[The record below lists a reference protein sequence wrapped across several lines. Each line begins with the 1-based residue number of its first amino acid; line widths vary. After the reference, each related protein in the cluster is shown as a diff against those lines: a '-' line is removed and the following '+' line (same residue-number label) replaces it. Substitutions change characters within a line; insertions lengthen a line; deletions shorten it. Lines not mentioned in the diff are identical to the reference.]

1 MNVSSRFHI
10 ERYPLKGKTAQF
22 SLRVA
27 VKDNRRRSPHL
38 NDIINLRRESGT
50 WRIFLHDRPGSHF
63 FVQHQGTLK
72 SAIATY
78 VMLRA

>member
-10 ERYPLKGKTAQF
+10 QRYPLMGKNVKF

-27 VKDNRRRSPHL
+27 VKDNRRHSPHL
-38 NDIINLRRESGT
+38 NDIINLRKEPGT
-50 WRIFLHDRPGSHF
+50 WRIFLHGLPGDLRYLDHR
-63 FVQHQGTLK
+63 GTLK

-78 VMLRA
+78 VMLRS

>member
-10 ERYPLKGKTAQF
+10 KRYPLEGKTAQF

>member
-1 MNVSSRFHI
+1 MTARFHI
-10 ERYPLKGKTAQF
+10 KRYPLKNKNAQF

-38 NDIINLRRESGT
+38 NDIINLRKEPGM
-50 WRIFLHDRPGSHF
+50 WRIFLYGQVGESF
-63 FVQHQGTLK
+63 FFNHQGTLK

-78 VMLRA
+78 VMLKS

>member
-1 MNVSSRFHI
+1 MTTRFHI
-10 ERYPLKGKTAQF
+10 ERYPLKGKNAQF

-38 NDIINLRRESGT
+38 NDIINLRSESGT
-50 WRIFLHDRPGSHF
+50 WRIFLHDQPGSHF
-63 FVQHQGTLK
+63 FVRHQGTLK

-78 VMLRA
+78 VMLRS

>member
-1 MNVSSRFHI
+1 MTTRFHI
-10 ERYPLKGKTAQF
+10 ERYPLKGKNAQF
-22 SLRVA
+22 GLRVA

-38 NDIINLRRESGT
+38 NDIINLRRESGM
-50 WRIFLHDRPGSHF
+50 WRIFLHDQVGEPF
-63 FVQHQGTLK
+63 FFNHQGTLK

>member
-10 ERYPLKGKTAQF
+10 QRYPLKGKNAQF

-27 VKDNRRRSPHL
+27 VKDNRRCSPHL
-38 NDIINLRRESGT
+38 NDIINLRREPGL
-50 WRIFLHDRPGSHF
+50 WRIFLRGQPGNHF
-63 FVQHQGTLK
+63 FVNHRGTLK

-78 VMLRA
+78 VMLQP

>member
-1 MNVSSRFHI
+1 MTTRFHVQ
-10 ERYPLKGKTAQF
+10 RYPLKNKNAQF

-27 VKDNRRRSPHL
+27 VKDNRRCSPHL
-38 NDIINLRRESGT
+38 NDIINLRREPGL
-50 WRIFLHDRPGSHF
+50 WRIFFHDRSGEHRYLD
-63 FVQHQGTLK
+63 HRGTLK

>member
-1 MNVSSRFHI
+1 MTPRFYI
-10 ERYPLKGKTAQF
+10 QRYPLKGKNAQF

-27 VKDNRRRSPHL
+27 IKDRQRHSPHL
-38 NDIINLRRESGT
+38 NDIINFRREPDL
-50 WRIFLHDRPGSHF
+50 WRIFLHGQSSEHPFLDHR
-63 FVQHQGTLK
+63 GTLK

>member
-1 MNVSSRFHI
+1 MSVSSRFHI
-10 ERYPLKGKTAQF
+10 ERYPLKGKNAQL
-22 SLRVA
+22 SLRVV

-38 NDIINLRRESGT
+38 NDIINLRRESGM
-50 WRIFLHDRPGSHF
+50 WRIFLHGRPDGHF

-78 VMLRA
+78 VMLRS

>member
-1 MNVSSRFHI
+1 MSSSSRFYI
-10 ERYPLKGKTAQF
+10 QRYPLKGKNAQF

-38 NDIINLRRESGT
+38 NDIINLSREPGT
-50 WRIFLHDRPGSHF
+50 WRIFLHGRPDGHF
-63 FVQHQGTLK
+63 FVHQGTLK

-78 VMLRA
+78 VMLRS

>member
-1 MNVSSRFHI
+1 MNASSRFHI
-10 ERYPLKGKTAQF
+10 ERYPLKGKNAQL
-22 SLRVA
+22 SLRVT

-38 NDIINLRRESGT
+38 NDIVNLRGESGM
-50 WRIFLHDRPGSHF
+50 WRIFLHGRPNGQF
-63 FVQHQGTLK
+63 FVHQGTLK

>member
-1 MNVSSRFHI
+1 MTPRSHI
-10 ERYPLKGKTAQF
+10 QRYPLKGKNAQF

-27 VKDNRRRSPHL
+27 VKDNRRCSPHL
-38 NDIINLRRESGT
+38 NDIINLRREPNM
-50 WRIFLHDRPGSHF
+50 WRIFLHGQPGNHF
-63 FVQHQGTLK
+63 FVKHQGTLK

>member
-1 MNVSSRFHI
+1 MSSSSRFHI
-10 ERYPLKGKTAQF
+10 ERYPLKGKNAL
-22 SLRVA
+22 LRVT

-38 NDIINLRRESGT
+38 NDIINLRREPGM
-50 WRIFLHDRPGSHF
+50 WRIFLHGQPGGHF
-63 FVQHQGTLK
+63 FVHHRGTLK

>member
-10 ERYPLKGKTAQF
+10 ERYPLEGKNAQF

-50 WRIFLHDRPGSHF
+50 WRIFLHGRPDGHF

-78 VMLRA
+78 VMFRA

>member
-1 MNVSSRFHI
+1 MSVSSRFHI
-10 ERYPLKGKTAQF
+10 ERYPAKGKNAQF
-22 SLRVA
+22 NLRVA
-27 VKDNRRRSPHL
+27 VKDNRRCSPHL
-38 NDIINLRRESGT
+38 NDIINIRREPGM
-50 WRIFLHDRPGSHF
+50 WRIFLHDRPDGPF

>member
-1 MNVSSRFHI
+1 MSSSSRFYI
-10 ERYPLKGKTAQF
+10 QRYPLKGKNSQF

-27 VKDNRRRSPHL
+27 IKDRRCLSPHL
-38 NDIINLRRESGT
+38 NDIINLRGEPGL
-50 WRIFLHDRPGSHF
+50 WRIFLHDRSNKLRYLEHR
-63 FVQHQGTLK
+63 GTLK

>member
-1 MNVSSRFHI
+1 MTTRFHI
-10 ERYPLKGKTAQF
+10 QRYPLMGKNVQF

-38 NDIINLRRESGT
+38 NDIINLREEPGT
-50 WRIFLHDRPGSHF
+50 WRIFLHGLSGDLRYLNHR
-63 FVQHQGTLK
+63 GTLK

>member
-1 MNVSSRFHI
+1 MTARFHI
-10 ERYPLKGKTAQF
+10 ERYPLEGKTAQF

-27 VKDNRRRSPHL
+27 VRDNRRRSPHL

-50 WRIFLHDRPGSHF
+50 WRIFLHGRPDGHF

-78 VMLRA
+78 VMLHS

>member
-1 MNVSSRFHI
+1 MSVSSRFHI
-10 ERYPLKGKTAQF
+10 ERYPLKGKNVQF

-38 NDIINLRRESGT
+38 NDIINLRKEPGV
-50 WRIFLHDRPGSHF
+50 WRIFLHGLSGELRYLDHR
-63 FVQHQGTLK
+63 GTLK

>member
-1 MNVSSRFHI
+1 MTARFHI
-10 ERYPLKGKTAQF
+10 ERYPLEGKNAQL

-38 NDIINLRRESGT
+38 NDIINLRREPGM
-50 WRIFLHDRPGSHF
+50 WRIFLHGQPGEHF
-63 FVQHQGTLK
+63 FVHHHGTLK

-78 VMLRA
+78 VMLRS